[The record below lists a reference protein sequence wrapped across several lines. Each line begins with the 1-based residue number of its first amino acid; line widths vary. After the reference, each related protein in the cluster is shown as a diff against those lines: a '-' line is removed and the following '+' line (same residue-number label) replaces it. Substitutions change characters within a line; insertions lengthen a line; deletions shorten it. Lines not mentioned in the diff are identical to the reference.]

1 MRLPVRMAL
10 VLFSAGSLVAC
21 SSGEHED
28 VKQWMKETSQG
39 MRGSIPPLPELK
51 PFPIVSY
58 EAADQLDPFSSGRV
72 EPEKKEGGGK
82 QPDFN
87 RPREQLENYPLESIS
102 FIGVVTKQ
110 KSKARYALVKV
121 DGVVHQVGK
130 GNFMGQNFGKVT
142 DITESEIALME
153 TVQDPSGQS
162 TDWVERPMTLQ
173 LLEGAKGKES
183 AK

>member
-1 MRLPVRMAL
+1 MKLPDRMSPI
-10 VLFSAGSLVAC
+10 LFAIFLAAC
-21 SSGEHED
+21 SGGEHED

-58 EAADQLDPFSSGRV
+58 DAVDQLDPFSSGRV
-72 EPEKKEGGGK
+72 EPEKKDGGGK

-130 GNFMGQNFGKVT
+130 GNYMGQNFGRVT
-142 DITESEIALME
+142 DITETEITLME

-162 TDWVERPMTLQ
+162 TDWVEKPMTLQ